1 MVGRRVD
8 RVHRWRGAGQRAC
21 KPGWSKEGKST
32 EKRSLAAVMYAQDVS
47 PDEGRP
53 SGTLA
58 HQEHACAHGR
68 PNSLRTSR
76 LCVCQCWPQNATF
89 CSWRHPRAAS
99 VSLLLHASRRPAS
112 SCLPRCSLP
121 RARTDA
127 APLLRLRG
135 PRHRTTLYEPSAMLM
150 RHSSKPAS
158 APRGKDTH
166 SPDMLGALDLR
177 ARC

>member
-112 SCLPRCSLP
+112 PCLPRCSLP
-121 RARTDA
+121 RARALMRRLFCACEVLAIAPLCPDA
-127 APLLRLRG
+127 ASRALGDAHAALVQACVCTSRQ
-135 PRHRTTLYEPSAMLM
+135 RHTLTGHAGRT
-150 RHSSKPAS
+150 
-158 APRGKDTH
+158 
-166 SPDMLGALDLR
+166 
-177 ARC
+177 